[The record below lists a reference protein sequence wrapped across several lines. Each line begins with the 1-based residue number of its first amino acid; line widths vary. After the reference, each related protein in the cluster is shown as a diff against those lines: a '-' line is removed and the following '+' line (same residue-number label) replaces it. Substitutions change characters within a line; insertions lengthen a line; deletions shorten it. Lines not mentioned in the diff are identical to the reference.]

1 MAAVFLWYGLPS
13 DWKRGESVLWY
24 PDDSNRNHP
33 PREWIKYL
41 WKYLQEHF
49 ATTES
54 IESLGKLPLIPL
66 SMSQTSVT
74 LTRLCHPSR
83 VVIKCLHDD
92 CLDDALTNVLK
103 KLGLIVMSEYPTFLS
118 QHPALLGSFLNPP
131 SVQGVLQAM
140 VVSSSKM
147 AVGKFI
153 EIVRSEVSP
162 EGKQLLRS
170 FLANVRA
177 LSPESEEFLLLRSLP
192 VFETL
197 SKKFVSIEEGLY
209 AAPDERLPISLQCEL
224 IDISQN
230 DAKTLGHFLGVR
242 VLKPTDLLCQVVFPD
257 IKQGK
262 CSGVQ
267 TDKLMAYVLER
278 HASIIYGNATFKQNL
293 QSLSFVSKHRGRA
306 RPSNIFDARSDILKK
321 IFVSEDV
328 FPAGELYTN
337 PAVLVLLKELGMKG
351 VHNITGNDLYQSAKL
366 VSLLPRLSTALQ
378 KSKAILQYLDEN
390 PQKLHEPVNG
400 QPLGQL
406 LKDINW
412 VSRLQQKPPDYPPS
426 APWWQKG
433 DKEDN
438 YFFKPDEVTSHQ
450 LVNLIGSVMPVVE
463 VGPSS
468 EVSQYFGWQNQPDI
482 VDVVQHLQTVTRWY
496 SKDEKPFY
504 MVMIDYIYSF
514 LTHVETSAVEQAFAL
529 LEIDQWV
536 WNGDGFSSPN
546 QVLSSKPS
554 IDLVPYMCS
563 LPSEM
568 IKHSDLFYRFGMREQ
583 SDPAVLVQVLAMIKE
598 KHDSRTFQPSSLE
611 VKHDLQLTV
620 NILNEVASKQL
631 STELQA
637 KILLPIHVDD
647 NSHVR
652 LEQVQHCVYCEREWL
667 KKEGDDE
674 DVHCCYVHPIVPN
687 SIAECLG
694 VPTLTN
700 RMLDPDELSIGEDFG
715 QDEKLTTRLNK
726 LLEGYTDGFAV
737 LKELIQNA
745 DDAGA
750 TEVRFL
756 YDERTND
763 DALTCL
769 INEGMRGCQGPA
781 LWVYNDAE
789 FKDQDFK
796 NITKLNEATKV
807 DDTEKIGRFGL
818 GFNAVYN
825 LTDVPMLLSKNYFVI
840 LDPHTSYLGKASC
853 LRKPGI
859 KINLNKDVKNLRKF
873 ANQFKPFNGIFGCD
887 LHLNKKDNSF
897 DGTLF
902 RFPLRTIEQAIE
914 SEIKKLCYDKQE
926 MHTLLQMLLRKAHYL
941 LLFTQNVLRVGIYS
955 LSRLS
960 SQDPQPSLMFEVSK
974 SIPHGG
980 ILRGLSFPVT
990 LPVTAEKLD
999 AGLQTSL
1006 KEFNFLQASS
1016 KVARDLRER
1025 SNVLE
1030 DNPSKF
1036 LKSSLRVDIDCRCTR
1051 MGLNYFNLDECFGE
1065 RRITWLLTSSM
1076 GNGQAM
1082 QFARNDRTCIPSGG
1096 VAVQLVQTGCNHC
1109 VPLPAMGKGDESNE
1123 GGMIFSYLPLP
1134 IYSGLPLHI
1143 NGAFAVTAN
1152 RRRLQEKLVDD
1163 KNSQGADW
1171 NNVLMQDTILSAFL
1185 CLLEDLKCI
1194 VPNDAS
1200 YKFHS
1205 LWPKAN
1211 EVFRECWP
1219 VMKSFYT
1226 QLVSGDYAL
1235 FSDGRKWA
1243 PIDQVAFL
1251 DPEFRMDPQVGNTS
1265 LAVFSRL
1272 AVENEVVIDLP
1283 VDVFQS
1289 FIACGLGDVIKARMY
1304 NKGRF
1309 FRERFFPNI
1318 LNVTPDLRDVLMLHV
1333 LDNSSEDFDELITM
1347 HACIPS
1353 SPHGKTLKCPGQLVN
1368 PNRGA
1373 SSLFC
1378 AADGRFPFGTKDT
1391 FCNPQRLAKLE
1402 QLGMVSDCLSW
1413 EEIVERAESIGRL
1426 NVIDRNAAVTRVEAL
1441 LPFIEATLKSK
1452 GKSPSNSI
1460 CACFREAKFLPV
1472 LWKPKGFPL
1481 TWRGDEF
1488 QNRGKFLVSPKD
1500 VFLKEKKYVVCCTEP
1515 LVGLDMSE
1523 EVKELFKLA
1532 DKDATVRHVMNQL
1545 EEAMSTSI
1553 DSLSCTDFDEVKQI
1567 CTQAYSFLQHAMTT
1581 CGPHVKDVLHGRRFI
1596 LIGRK
1601 FLSADHVALEMKTDC
1616 SPYLYKL
1623 PDHLADAYWKLMNL
1637 AGVREE
1643 FEEKDYILSLQQ
1655 VKIRFQETPL
1665 DQSSLEVSVNLAFQ
1679 LGETLRQSMGGL
1691 SSHQGTVFL
1700 PDSRGIMRP
1709 LTELCVKD
1717 CPWMPDV
1724 SGVHFVNE
1732 RISWSTCYQLGVKT
1746 RRQEALHRHGV
1757 GIPFGQREKLT
1768 NRLKRILTGY
1778 PCGKELLKELIQNAD
1793 DAQATEIC
1801 FINDPRHHA
1810 NERLFEDSW
1819 KPLQGPALCVFN
1831 NSPFTS
1837 ADIKGVQNLGE
1848 GSKGDDSN
1856 TTGQYGIG
1864 FNAVYH
1870 VTDVPSFRSSGE
1882 EIGNVLCV
1890 FDPHCKYVPNASDK
1904 EPGRMFKDIEILKRK
1919 FPDVFPC
1926 YLEDHFSIENA
1937 TMFRFPLRSEQMA
1950 EESKISSVPVTAKK
1964 LDVMME
1970 NLKKELFEIL
1980 LFLNNVK
1987 KITLCKI
1994 DESSGNMINTYSVEM
2009 IMSQSDDEKRQAFAD
2024 CIKEFGSQIKEDN
2037 FLPTS
2042 VNVTK
2047 CSYVME
2053 VRDNCGREEKW
2064 FIVQQVGFEKSVEK
2078 SIVDAFKEHQLCM
2091 LPRGGV
2097 ACLLYSNNESE
2108 QMKSKRRVYCFL
2120 PLPFETD
2127 LPVHINGHF
2136 ALDHEAR
2143 RHLWRDEDGG
2153 YRSDWNNAL
2162 LRDVIPSCY
2171 LALLDEVRGFL
2182 ELPVMKDYAT
2192 HHSLNCNDRTI
2203 LKRLDSYEEYFPRLS
2218 SQDPHC
2224 QTLVNA
2230 VYNEMCNKERR
2241 LIPSVKMLQESCA
2254 TNQEV
2259 DRKVTWFPLNGAG
2272 KDQIYFNDF
2281 GRKGCFAASP
2291 QRSERESNEETTTL
2305 KKSEVHKI
2313 NQKSR
2318 LEEILLATG
2327 LNLAAFSISVFDSLR
2342 EAGVTVN
2349 CISPSAVMAF
2359 FKSCSSPDSPC
2370 KIEKIPCPV
2379 DKTPFKDAEGVICV
2393 LKYCKDAEK
2402 FLKNLEGMPLLLTQ
2416 DNYLHT
2422 FSTDEPQ
2429 CLSCYTDILPNSPSI
2444 FVHDEVRKKIFKDAK
2459 YVKAPVFRPFDV
2471 EIFASY
2477 LHESL
2482 PQDYLSED
2490 QYVEWWPDNPEGNL
2504 PNRGWICKVWRFLQ
2518 ENGKTAVSKSDE
2530 SAEPKAVVYSPL
2542 SWLSKWC
2549 ILPATRR
2556 TQMEGRQ
2563 TPGSSANLEDMQT
2576 VSEDVLVPLSKA
2588 DCVLDFAEYSISNR
2602 KLVDV
2607 LRSLGLPELNSELLT
2622 KEDSGTTSVIRKDS
2636 FDFARNLVASLK
2648 SPALLL
2654 TALEQK
2660 LPENLRSLEDA
2671 SRSIEYLKVLEYFS
2685 DNLPS
2690 LTDVDKEP
2698 LRNLPFYPTA
2708 SGGIVRLEGRRGCI
2722 LPNEIPMNEL
2732 DVVESRLGCL
2742 FLKSH
2747 PNLSDL
2753 YEFLDVERVSR
2764 VESYLH
2770 FILKCFQHF
2779 SQEGR
2784 LFHLTYIRQLV
2795 FRMSGEEKRDVDKE
2809 RLLDYL
2815 KRVEFIPTN
2824 DGRIMSASSFYD
2836 PHEEVFKLMLSE
2848 DKFPPKLFTSEEWL
2862 PFLREI
2868 GLIHE
2873 VSPDHFH
2880 RFATQ
2885 VAHEAATARTEIT
2898 KEKSEALVSHLLS
2911 RQNVVNEGLLQRICD
2926 IPFVAAHPPR
2936 QQLLEIFPP
2945 FANRKDSEAPFISY
2959 KGAVCAAYEEVTWTK
2974 AFLLPKWADPTCHG
2988 DKLGCPELKKKS
3000 FSKVFVDQL
3009 RIVTKPSVQL
3019 VVDHCI
3025 TICHYLQG
3033 NSKGES
3039 ISSERCQAI
3048 SGVMK
3053 RIYTFLQ
3060 RNGIENGVAKSRLQ
3074 TTRCILVEGG
3084 KKFVFPS
3091 QAVLEL
3097 YEDLEIKPYLY
3108 RVPPEFGKF
3117 QPFFEYLG
3125 CTKSVRPTH
3134 YAMVLEMLQKNC
3146 QNAKLHPNEVSLCCK
3161 AVKGFF
3167 ELLQVEELTVLSK
3180 LYLPAVSSGYGSCP
3194 DRPLTTVP
3202 VSLLR
3207 SRDLIFVDALAY
3219 ANRIQR
3225 LAQPL
3230 VLDLSM
3236 LDVSCKSAMINYK
3249 ELMMKLPPGLQ
3260 PRMLSS
3266 VVKEQL
3272 IHPESAEIV
3281 TSGTV
3286 NALRQQLSSAQF
3298 ARGIARL
3305 IQDVNSENKD
3315 FDEEV
3320 IANMESDLRGIEICA
3335 VKNLKT
3341 SLVYKGVLI
3350 PGSEAGVPF
3359 FQERLSVSGKKI
3371 CKMYVN
3377 TVREVDEPFSAI
3389 ALVSNVI
3396 AEMYGGLLG
3405 KKAVLIPEM
3414 LRCPLNEIWSLLD
3427 TMHIRQDDTYNVAEM
3442 DIYPEPGTFIPIED
3456 HHLLNDAFEE
3466 FEPGEY
3472 VGYELDDPS
3481 LHLNEGVATYI
3492 YAVIIE
3498 EVMNKDSVQLP
3509 TKMYRINIGHSKEPV
3524 VVATDLYKFH
3534 RVKEIS
3540 DRHTPRSGN
3549 ENRQVVFNKVSY
3561 LLEDAWRQDELQRR
3575 QIVKRLYLQW
3585 HPDKNLGNERFCTE
3599 VFQHIQSEV
3608 SRLGSSY
3615 DNYFVSW
3622 GARAREHG
3630 SRRKEYRE
3638 HFYQE
3643 YGSWK
3648 CSSTPWSWQSV
3659 PPSFC
3664 KGNSQPGEARR
3675 WFRQAEADLVAGADE
3690 IAFSRPAYEW
3700 GCFKC
3705 HQVTLFSWLKKDTSG
3720 LCFMS

>member
-1 MAAVFLWYGLPS
+1 M
-13 DWKRGESVLWY
+13 
-24 PDDSNRNHP
+24 
-33 PREWIKYL
+33 

-54 IESLGKLPLIPL
+54 LQSLGKLPLIPL
-66 SMSQTSVT
+66 SMSESSVT

-103 KLGLIVMSEYPTFLS
+103 KLGLIVMSEYPTFIS

-140 VVSSSKM
+140 VVSFSKM
-147 AVGKFI
+147 AVGEFI

-162 EGKQLLRS
+162 KGKQLLRS
-170 FLANVRA
+170 FLANVRP
-177 LSPESEEFLLLRSLP
+177 LSPETEEFLLLRSLP

-197 SKKFVSIEEGLY
+197 SKKFVSAEEGLC
-209 AAPDERLPISLQCEL
+209 AAPDERLPIFQQREL
-224 IDISQN
+224 IDISQK
-230 DAKTLGHFLGVR
+230 DSKTLANFLEVR
-242 VLKPTDLLCQVVFPD
+242 VLTPTELLCQVVFPD
-257 IKQGK
+257 MKQGK
-262 CSGVQ
+262 YSAEE

-278 HASIIYGNATFKQNL
+278 NASIIYGNATLKQSL

-306 RPSNIFDARSDILKK
+306 RPSNIFDPRNDILKK
-321 IFVSEDV
+321 IFASEDV
-328 FPAGELYTN
+328 FPAGGLYTS
-337 PAVLVLLKELGMKG
+337 PAVLILLKELGMKG
-351 VHNITGNDLYQSAKL
+351 VHNVTGNDLYQSAKL
-366 VSLLPRLSTALQ
+366 VSLLPGLSTALQ
-378 KSKAILQYLDEN
+378 KSKAVLQYLDEN
-390 PQKLHEPVNG
+390 PHKLHESVNG

-412 VSRLQQKPPDYPPS
+412 VPRLQQMPPDYPPS

-433 DKEDN
+433 DKEDS
-438 YFFKPDEVTSHQ
+438 YFFKPDEVTSYQ
-450 LVNLIGSVMPVVE
+450 LVNLVGSVMPVVE

-496 SKDEKPFY
+496 SKEDKPFY
-504 MVMIDYIYSF
+504 MVMVDYIYSF
-514 LTHVETSAVEQAFAL
+514 LTHVESSAVEQAFAL
-529 LEIDQWV
+529 VEVNQWV

-554 IDLVPYMCS
+554 IDLVPFMRS

-568 IKHSDLFYRFGMREQ
+568 MKHSELFYHFGMREQ
-583 SDPAVLVQVLAMIKE
+583 SDPAVLMQVLAMIKE
-598 KHDSRTFQPSSLE
+598 KHDNRIVKFSFLE

-631 STELQA
+631 SAELLA
-637 KILLPIHVDD
+637 KILLPIHVSD

-652 LEQVQHCVYCEREWL
+652 LEQVQDCVYCEREWL
-667 KKEGDDE
+667 KKEGDE
-674 DVHCCYVHPIVPN
+674 DVDCFYVHPIVPN
-687 SIAECLG
+687 SIAEYLG

-715 QDEKLTTRLNK
+715 QEEKLTTRLNK
-726 LLEGYTDGFAV
+726 LLEGYTDGCAV

-756 YDERTND
+756 YDERTNE

-807 DDTEKIGRFGL
+807 DETEKIGRFGL

-840 LDPHTSYLGKASC
+840 LDPHKSYLGKASC
-853 LRKPGI
+853 LGKPGI

-887 LHLNKKDNSF
+887 LHLNKNDNSF

-902 RFPLRTIEQAIE
+902 RFPLRTVEQAIE
-914 SEIKKLCYDKQE
+914 SEIKKLCYNKQE
-926 MHTLLQMLLRKAHYL
+926 MHTLLQMLLRQAHYL
-941 LLFTQNVLRVGIYS
+941 LLFTQNVLRVGIYN
-955 LSRLS
+955 LPRLS
-960 SQDPQPSLMFEVSK
+960 SKDPQPSLMFEVSK
-974 SIPHGG
+974 SIPRGG
-980 ILRGLSFPVT
+980 ILRELSFPVT

-1016 KVARDLRER
+1016 KVAKGLRDR
-1025 SNVLE
+1025 SKVLE

-1036 LKSSLRVDIDCRCTR
+1036 LKSSFRVDIDCRCTR
-1051 MGLNYFNLDECFGE
+1051 MGLNFFNLDECFE
-1065 RRITWLLTSSM
+1065 KKRVTWLVTSSM

-1096 VAVQLVQTGCNHC
+1096 VAVQLIPSRYNHC
-1109 VPLPAMGKGDESNE
+1109 LPLPAMEKGDESIE
-1123 GGMIFSYLPLP
+1123 GGRIFCYLPLP
-1134 IYSGLPLHI
+1134 IYSGLPLHV
-1143 NGAFAVTAN
+1143 NGAFAVTAD
-1152 RRRLQEKLVDD
+1152 RRHLEEKLVDD
-1163 KNSQGADW
+1163 KNYHGADW

-1205 LWPKAN
+1205 LWPKAD
-1211 EVFRECWP
+1211 EVHRECWP
-1219 VMKSFYT
+1219 IMKSFYRH
-1226 QLVSGDYAL
+1226 LASGDYAL
-1235 FSDGRKWA
+1235 FSDGHEWA
-1243 PIDQVAFL
+1243 HIDQVVYL
-1251 DPEFRMDPQVGNTS
+1251 DPEFRMEPQVGHIS
-1265 LAVFSRL
+1265 FAVFCGL

-1289 FIACGLGDVIKARMY
+1289 FIACGLGDVIKTRMY
-1304 NKGRF
+1304 NKNRF
-1309 FRERFFPNI
+1309 FRERFFPNM
-1318 LNVTPDLRDVLMLHV
+1318 LKVSPHLRDVLMLHV
-1333 LDNSSEDFDELITM
+1333 LDNSIEDFDELITM

-1353 SPHGKTLKCPGQLVN
+1353 SPHGETLKSPGQLVN
-1368 PNRGA
+1368 PNRRA

-1402 QLGMVSDCLSW
+1402 QLGMVSDCISW
-1413 EEIVERAESIGRL
+1413 EEIVERAESVGRL
-1426 NVIDRNAAVTRVEAL
+1426 NEIDRNVAVSRVEAL
-1441 LPFIEATLKSK
+1441 LPFIEATLKSNGK
-1452 GKSPSNSI
+1452 GPSNSV
-1460 CACFREAKFLPV
+1460 CARLREAKFLPV
-1472 LWKPKGFPL
+1472 LQKPKGFPL

-1488 QNRGKFLVSPKD
+1488 QDREKFLVSPKD
-1500 VFLKEKKYVVCCTEP
+1500 VFLKEKKYLVCCTEP
-1515 LVGLDMSE
+1515 LVGLDMSK
-1523 EVKELFKLA
+1523 EVKELFKLGE
-1532 DKDATVRHVMNQL
+1532 KDATIGHVMNQL
-1545 EEAMSTSI
+1545 DEAMSTNV
-1553 DSLSCTDFDEVKQI
+1553 DSLSSTDFDEVKRT
-1567 CTQAYSFLQHAMTT
+1567 CTEAYSFLQNAMTSF
-1581 CGPHVKDVLHGRRFI
+1581 GPHVEDVIRGRRFI
-1596 LIGRK
+1596 PIGRK
-1601 FLSADHVALEMKTDC
+1601 FLSADRVALELKTNC
-1616 SPYLYKL
+1616 TPYLYKL
-1623 PDHLADAYWKLMNL
+1623 PDHLADSYWKLMNL
-1637 AGVREE
+1637 AGVREL

-1655 VKIRFQETPL
+1655 VKKRFQEMPL
-1665 DQSSLEVSVNLAFQ
+1665 DQSSLEVSVNLALQ
-1679 LGETLRQSMGGL
+1679 LGETLGQSRGGPL
-1691 SSHQGTVFL
+1691 SHQGTVFL
-1700 PDSRGIMRP
+1700 PDSRDIMRP
-1709 LTELCVKD
+1709 LTELCIKD

-1732 RISWSTCYQLGVKT
+1732 RISWTTCSQLGVKT
-1746 RRQEALHRHGV
+1746 RRQEALQHHEV

-1810 NERLFEDSW
+1810 DERVFEDSW

-1837 ADIKGVQNLGE
+1837 ADIQGVQNLGE

-1856 TTGQYGIG
+1856 TAGQYGVG

-1890 FDPHCKYVPNASDK
+1890 FDPHCKYVPNASDE
-1904 EPGRMFKDIEILKRK
+1904 EPGRMFKDIEMLKRK

-1926 YLEDHFSIENA
+1926 YLEDHFSVENA

-1950 EESKISSVPVTAKK
+1950 EESKISSVPVTAKT
-1964 LDVMME
+1964 LDVMMG
-1970 NLKKELFEIL
+1970 NLKKELFEVL

-1987 KITLCKI
+1987 KITLCTI
-1994 DESSGNMINTYSVEM
+1994 DELSGNMVNTYSVEM
-2009 IMSQSDDEKRQAFAD
+2009 LMSQTDNEKRQAFAD
-2024 CIKEFGSQIKEDN
+2024 CIKECGSQVKEDN
-2037 FLPTS
+2037 FLPAS
-2042 VNVTK
+2042 LNVTK
-2047 CSYVME
+2047 CGYVMTI
-2053 VRDNCGREEKW
+2053 RDNCGKEEKW
-2064 FIVQQVGFEKSVEK
+2064 FIVQQVGFEKSLES

-2097 ACLLYSNNESE
+2097 ACLLQSTNQSE
-2108 QMKSKRRVYCFL
+2108 QMKIKRKACCFL
-2120 PLPFETD
+2120 PLPYETD

-2153 YRSDWNNAL
+2153 YRTDWNNAL
-2162 LRDVIPSCY
+2162 LCDVISSCY
-2171 LALLDEVRGFL
+2171 LTLLDKVRGFL
-2182 ELPVMKDYAT
+2182 GLPVMKDYVT
-2192 HHSLNCNDRTI
+2192 HHLNCSKGTI
-2203 LKRLDSYEEYFPRLS
+2203 LKRLGTYEEYFPRFS
-2218 SQDPHC
+2218 TQDPHC
-2224 QTLVNA
+2224 ETLVKA
-2230 VYNEMCNKERR
+2230 VYNEMCSKEMR
-2241 LIPSVKMLQESCA
+2241 LIPSVKTLSETSA
-2254 TNQEV
+2254 ANQEV
-2259 DRKVTWFPLNGAG
+2259 DLEITWFPPNGVG
-2272 KDQIYFNDF
+2272 KDVTYFNDF
-2281 GRKGCFAASP
+2281 ERKGCFAASP
-2291 QRSERESNEETTTL
+2291 QRNERESNEEKKTM
-2305 KKSEVHKI
+2305 KKSEVLRIK
-2313 NQKSR
+2313 QKSR
-2318 LEEILLATG
+2318 LEEILLETG
-2327 LNLAAFSISVFDSLR
+2327 LNLVAFSMSVFDSLR
-2342 EAGVTVN
+2342 EAGVSVN

-2359 FKSCSSPDSPC
+2359 FKSFSSPDSLC
-2370 KIEKIPCPV
+2370 KIKTIPCPV
-2379 DKTPFKDAEGVICV
+2379 DKTPFKNAEGVICV

-2402 FLKNLEGMPLLLTQ
+2402 FVKNLEGMPLLLTQ

-2422 FSTDEPQ
+2422 FSTSEPQ
-2429 CLSCYTDILPNSPSI
+2429 CLSSYTDILPHSPSI
-2444 FVHDEVRKKIFKDAK
+2444 FVHDEVRKKIFKDVKYAK
-2459 YVKAPVFRPFDV
+2459 VPVFRPFDID
-2471 EIFASY
+2471 IFASY

-2482 PQDYLSED
+2482 PQDYLTED
-2490 QYVEWWPDNPEGNL
+2490 QCVEWCPDNPEGNL
-2504 PNRGWICKVWRFLQ
+2504 PNRDWICKVWSFLQ
-2518 ENGKTAVSKSDE
+2518 ENGKAAVSKSGE
-2530 SAEPKAVVYSPL
+2530 SAEPKAVICSPL
-2542 SWLSKWC
+2542 SSLSKWC
-2549 ILPATRR
+2549 ILPATKR
-2556 TQMEGRQ
+2556 TQMERRK
-2563 TPGSSANLEDMQT
+2563 TPFSLTNLENMQA
-2576 VSEDVLVPLSKA
+2576 VSEDVLVPLGKA
-2588 DCVLDFAEYSISNR
+2588 LCVLDFNEYGISNR

-2607 LRSLGLPELNSELLT
+2607 LRSLGLPELNSEVIS
-2622 KEDSGTTSVIRKDS
+2622 KEDSGTTSVTRKDS
-2636 FDFARNLVASLK
+2636 VEFARNLVASLK
-2648 SPALLL
+2648 SPASLL
-2654 TALEQK
+2654 TALKQK
-2660 LPENLRSLEDA
+2660 LPKNLRSFEDA
-2671 SRSIEYLKVLEYFS
+2671 SQSIEFLKVLEYFG
-2685 DNLPS
+2685 DNRPS

-2698 LRNLPFYPTA
+2698 LRSMPFYPTA
-2708 SGGIVRLEGRRGCI
+2708 SGAIVRLEGRKGYI
-2722 LPNEIPMNEL
+2722 LPNEIPIDEL

-2747 PNLSDL
+2747 PNLSGL
-2753 YEFLDVERVSR
+2753 YEFLDVERVSP
-2764 VESYLH
+2764 VEAYLE

-2779 SQEGR
+2779 SPEGR
-2784 LFHLTYIRQLV
+2784 LVHLAYIRQLV
-2795 FRMSGEEKRDVDKE
+2795 FRTSGEEKKRDLDKE
-2809 RLLDYL
+2809 RLLDCL

-2836 PHEEVFKLMLSE
+2836 PHDEVFKLLLSG
-2848 DKFPPKLFTSEEWL
+2848 DKFPPKSYTSEEWL
-2862 PFLREI
+2862 PFLKEV
-2868 GLIHE
+2868 GLVHK
-2873 VSPDHFH
+2873 VSPDLFR

-2885 VAHEAATARTEIT
+2885 VAHEAATARTEMT
-2898 KEKSEALVSHLLS
+2898 KEKSKALVNHLFS
-2911 RQNVVNEGLLQRICD
+2911 RPNVVNEGLLQVVCD
-2926 IPFVAAHPPR
+2926 IPFVAGHPLR
-2936 QQLLEIFPP
+2936 EQLLEIFPP

-2959 KGAVCAAYEEVTWTK
+2959 RGAVCAAYEEVTWTK
-2974 AFLLPKWADPTCHG
+2974 AFVLPKWADPACHQE
-2988 DKLGCPELKKKS
+2988 KLGCSDDTRTNNLCKL
-3000 FSKVFVDQL
+3000 FAHRL
-3009 RIVTKPSVQL
+3009 GIVTKPSVHL
-3019 VVDHCI
+3019 VVGHCI
-3025 TICHYLQG
+3025 NICRYLQG
-3033 NSKGES
+3033 NSKGER
-3039 ISSERCQAI
+3039 ISSERCQTI

-3053 RIYTFLQ
+3053 RIYAFLQ
-3060 RNGIENGVAKSRLQ
+3060 RDAIENGVAKNRLQ

-3084 KKFVFPS
+3084 TKFIFPS

-3108 RVPPEFGKF
+3108 GVPPEFGKF
-3117 QPFFEYLG
+3117 QRLFECLG
-3125 CTKSVRPTH
+3125 CTKSVRPSH

-3146 QNAKLHPNEVSLCCK
+3146 QNAKMHPNEVSLCCK
-3161 AVKGFF
+3161 AVRGFF
-3167 ELLQVEELTVLSK
+3167 ERMQDQVEDLAVLSK
-3180 LYLPAVSSGYGSCP
+3180 LYLPAVSSGYGGCP

-3202 VSLLR
+3202 IRLQKSKDLL
-3207 SRDLIFVDALAY
+3207 FVDTLGY
-3219 ANRIQR
+3219 VNRIQR

-3236 LDVSCKSAMINYK
+3236 MDVSCKSTMINYK
-3249 ELMMKLPPGLQ
+3249 ELMMKLPPVLQ
-3260 PRMLSS
+3260 PRMLSA
-3266 VVKEQL
+3266 VVKERL
-3272 IHPESAEIV
+3272 IIPESTEIV

-3298 ARGIARL
+3298 GRGIARL
-3305 IQDVNSENKD
+3305 IQDVNSENED
-3315 FDEEV
+3315 FNAEV
-3320 IANMESDLRGIEICA
+3320 IANMESDLRGIEVCA

-3350 PGSEAGVPF
+3350 PESEAEVPF
-3359 FQERLSVSGKKI
+3359 FQERLLVSSKKI

-3377 TVREVDEPFSAI
+3377 AVKEVDEPFSAI
-3389 ALVSNVI
+3389 TFVSNMI

-3405 KKAVLIPEM
+3405 KKVVFIPEM
-3414 LRCPLNEIWSLLD
+3414 LRCPVNAIWSLLD
-3427 TMHIRQDDTYNVAEM
+3427 TMHIRQDDTYNAAEM
-3442 DIYPEPGTFIPIED
+3442 EIYPEPGTFIPIED

-3466 FEPGEY
+3466 FKPQEY

-3498 EVMNKDSVQLP
+3498 EVMSNDAVKLP
-3509 TKMYRINIGHSKEPV
+3509 TKMYRINIGHNKESV
-3524 VVATDLYKFH
+3524 VVAADLYKFH

-3540 DRHTPRSGN
+3540 NQHTLRSGN
-3549 ENRQVVFNKVSY
+3549 ENRQVVFNKISY
-3561 LLEDAWRQDELQRR
+3561 LLGDAWRQEELKRR

-3599 VFQHIQSEV
+3599 VFQHIQSEI

-3622 GARAREHG
+3622 SARAREHG

-3638 HFYQE
+3638 HFSQE
-3643 YGSWK
+3643 CGSWER
-3648 CSSTPWSWQSV
+3648 SSSPRSWQSV

-3664 KGNSQPGEARR
+3664 KENSQPGEARR

-3690 IAFSRPAYEW
+3690 IAFSRPSYEW

-3705 HQVTLFSWLKKDTSG
+3705 HQVMFFFCLKNHTSR
-3720 LCFMS
+3720 

>member
-1 MAAVFLWYGLPS
+1 M
-13 DWKRGESVLWY
+13 WY
-24 PDDSNRNHP
+24 PDDSNRDHP
-33 PREWIKYL
+33 PREWIKDL

-54 IESLGKLPLIPL
+54 IQSLGKLPLIPL
-66 SMSQTSVT
+66 SMSQTSVS

-83 VVIKCLHDD
+83 VVIKCFHDD
-92 CLDDALTNVLK
+92 CLDDALTDVLK
-103 KLGLIVMSEYPTFLS
+103 KLGLIVMSEYPTFIS

-162 EGKQLLRS
+162 KGKQLLRS
-170 FLANVRA
+170 FLANVRQ
-177 LSPESEEFLLLRSLP
+177 LSPGTEEFLLLRSLP

-197 SKKFVSIEEGLY
+197 SKKFVSTEEGLC
-209 AAPDERLPISLQCEL
+209 AAPDEHLPISLQREL

-230 DAKTLGHFLGVR
+230 DSKTLAHFLEVR

-257 IKQGK
+257 MKLGK
-262 CSGVQ
+262 YSGEQ

-278 HASIIYGNATFKQNL
+278 HANIIYGNATFKQNL

-306 RPSNIFDARSDILKK
+306 MPSNLFDPRSDILKK

-351 VHNITGNDLYQSAKL
+351 VHNITGSDLYQSAKL
-366 VSLLPRLSTALQ
+366 VSFLPLLATALQ

-390 PQKLHEPVNG
+390 PQKLHEPING

-412 VSRLQQKPPDYPPS
+412 VSRLQQMPPGYPPS
-426 APWWQKG
+426 GPWWQKG
-433 DKEDN
+433 DKENN
-438 YFFKPDEVTSHQ
+438 YFFKPDEVKSYH
-450 LVNLIGSVMPVVE
+450 LVNLIGSIMPVVE
-463 VGPSS
+463 VGPSI

-496 SKDEKPFY
+496 SKEEKPFY
-504 MVMIDYIYSF
+504 MVMVDYIYSF
-514 LTHVETSAVEQAFAL
+514 LTHVESSAVEQAFAL
-529 LEIDQWV
+529 VELNEWV
-536 WNGDGFSSPN
+536 WSGDGFASPN
-546 QVLSSKPS
+546 QVLFGKPS
-554 IDLVPYMCS
+554 IDLAPYMHS

-568 IKHSDLFYRFGMREQ
+568 MKHSDLFYRFGMREQ

-598 KHDSRTFQPSSLE
+598 TYDNSIVQFSSLE
-611 VKHDLQLTV
+611 VKRDLQLTV
-620 NILNEVASKQL
+620 NILNEVANKQL
-631 STELQA
+631 PAELQA

-647 NSHVR
+647 NSRVR
-652 LEQVQHCVYCEREWL
+652 LEQVQHCVYCERAWL

-674 DVHCCYVHPIVPN
+674 DVDCFYVHPIVPN

-756 YDERTND
+756 YDERTNE

-807 DDTEKIGRFGL
+807 DETEKIGRFGL

-853 LRKPGI
+853 LGKPGI

-897 DGTLF
+897 EGTLF
-902 RFPLRTIEQAIE
+902 RFPLRTKEQAIE

-941 LLFTQNVLRVGIYS
+941 LLVTQNVLRVGIYS
-955 LSRLS
+955 LPRLS

-980 ILRGLSFPVT
+980 ILRGLTFPVT

-999 AGLQTSL
+999 ARLQSSL

-1016 KVARDLRER
+1016 KVARDLRDR
-1025 SNVLE
+1025 STVPE

-1036 LKSSLRVDIDCRCTR
+1036 LKSSFRVDIDCCFTGV
-1051 MGLNYFNLDECFGE
+1051 GLKFFNSDECFGKKHV
-1065 RRITWLLTSSM
+1065 TWLVTSSM

-1082 QFARNDRTCIPSGG
+1082 QFARNDHTCIPSGG
-1096 VAVQLVQTGCNHC
+1096 VAVQLVPSGCNHC
-1109 VPLPAMGKGDESNE
+1109 LPLPAMGKGDESNE
-1123 GGMIFSYLPLP
+1123 GGMIFCYLPLP

-1152 RRRLQEKLVDD
+1152 RRHLQEKLADD
-1163 KNSQGADW
+1163 KNSHGEDW
-1171 NNVLMQDTILSAFL
+1171 NNVIMQDTILSAFL

-1194 VPNDAS
+1194 APDDAS

-1205 LWPKAN
+1205 LWPKAD
-1211 EVFRECWP
+1211 EVHRECWP
-1219 VMKSFYT
+1219 IMKSFYT
-1226 QLVSGDYAL
+1226 QLASGDYAL
-1235 FSDGRKWA
+1235 FSDGHKWA
-1243 PIDQVAFL
+1243 HIHQVVFL
-1251 DPEFRMDPQVGNTS
+1251 DPEFRVEPQVGHTS
-1265 LAVFSRL
+1265 LAVFCRL

-1283 VDVFQS
+1283 VDVLQS
-1289 FIACGLGDVIKARMY
+1289 FIACGLGDVIKTRMY

-1318 LNVTPDLRDVLMLHV
+1318 LKVSPDLRDVLMLHV
-1333 LDNSSEDFDELITM
+1333 LDNSSEEFDELITM

-1353 SPHGKTLKCPGQLVN
+1353 SPQGETLKTPGQLVN

-1373 SSLFC
+1373 ASLFC

-1413 EEIVERAESIGRL
+1413 EEIVERAESVGRL
-1426 NVIDRNAAVTRVEAL
+1426 NVIDRNAAVRRVEAL
-1441 LPFIEATLKSK
+1441 LPFIEATLKSNGK
-1452 GKSPSNSI
+1452 GLSSSI
-1460 CACFREAKFLPV
+1460 CERLREAKFLPV
-1472 LWKPKGFPL
+1472 FQKPKGFPL
-1481 TWRGDEF
+1481 TWKGDEF
-1488 QNRGKFLVSPKD
+1488 QNREKFLVSPKD

-1515 LVGLDMSE
+1515 LVGLDMSK
-1523 EVKELFKLA
+1523 EVKELFKLG

-1545 EEAMSTSI
+1545 EDAMSTNI
-1553 DSLSCTDFDEVKQI
+1553 DSLSCADFDEVKQI
-1567 CTQAYSFLQHAMTT
+1567 CTQAYSFLQNAMTT
-1581 CGPHVKDVLHGRRFI
+1581 CGPRVKDVVRGRRFI

-1601 FLSADHVALEMKTDC
+1601 FLSADRVALELKTDC

-1637 AGVREE
+1637 AGVREQ
-1643 FEEKDYILSLQQ
+1643 FEERDYILSLQQ
-1655 VKIRFQETPL
+1655 VKKRFQEMPL
-1665 DQSSLEVSVNLAFQ
+1665 DQPSLEVSVNLALQ
-1679 LGETLRQSMGGL
+1679 LGETLGQSRGGP

-1700 PDSRGIMRP
+1700 PDSRDIMRP
-1709 LTELCVKD
+1709 LTELCMKD

-1732 RISWSTCYQLGVKT
+1732 RISWTTCYQLGVKT
-1746 RRQEALHRHGV
+1746 RRQEALQHHEV

-1810 NERLFEDSW
+1810 DERLFEDSW

-1856 TTGQYGIG
+1856 TTGQYGVG
-1864 FNAVYH
+1864 FNAVYL

-1904 EPGRMFKDIEILKRK
+1904 EPGRMFKDIEMLKRK

-1964 LDVMME
+1964 LDVMMG
-1970 NLKKELFEIL
+1970 NLKKELFEVL

-1987 KITLCKI
+1987 KITLCTI
-1994 DESSGNMINTYSVEM
+1994 DESSGNMMNSYSVEM
-2009 IMSQSDDEKRQAFAD
+2009 LISQTDDEKRQAFAD
-2024 CIKEFGSQIKEDN
+2024 YIKECGSQVKEDN

-2042 VNVTK
+2042 LVVAK
-2047 CSYVME
+2047 CSYVTRI
-2053 VRDNCGREEKW
+2053 RDNCGKEEKW
-2064 FIVQQVGFEKSVEK
+2064 FIVQQVGFEKSLEQ

-2097 ACLLYSNNESE
+2097 ACLLQSNKPSE
-2108 QMKSKRRVYCFL
+2108 QVKIKRKAYCFL

-2171 LALLDEVRGFL
+2171 LTLLDEVRGFL
-2182 ELPVMKDYAT
+2182 ELPVMKDYTT
-2192 HHSLNCNDRTI
+2192 HHNLNCGEGTI
-2203 LKRLDSYEEYFPRLS
+2203 LKRLGTYEEYFPRFS
-2218 SQDPHC
+2218 AQDPHC
-2224 QTLVNA
+2224 ETLVKA
-2230 VYNEMCNKERR
+2230 VYNEMCSKEMR
-2241 LIPSVKMLQESCA
+2241 LIPSVKMLEESSA
-2254 TNQEV
+2254 ANQEV
-2259 DRKVTWFPLNGAG
+2259 DLKVTWFPPNGAG
-2272 KDQIYFNDF
+2272 KDKTYFNDF
-2281 GRKGCFAASP
+2281 ERKGCFAASP
-2291 QRSERESNEETTTL
+2291 QRSERDSNEENKTM
-2305 KKSEVHKI
+2305 KKSVPKI
-2313 NQKSR
+2313 KQESR
-2318 LEEILLATG
+2318 LEKILLETG
-2327 LNLAAFSISVFDSLR
+2327 LNLVAFSESVFDSLR
-2342 EAGVTVN
+2342 EAGVSVDS
-2349 CISPSAVMAF
+2349 ISPSAVMAF
-2359 FKSCSSPDSPC
+2359 FKTFSSPDSLC
-2370 KIEKIPCPV
+2370 KIKTIPCPV
-2379 DKTPFKDAEGVICV
+2379 DKTPFKNAEGVICV

-2402 FLKNLEGMPLLLTQ
+2402 FEKNLEGMPLLLTQ

-2422 FSTDEPQ
+2422 FSTTEPQ

-2444 FVHDEVRKKIFKDAK
+2444 FVHDEVRKKVFKDGK
-2459 YVKAPVFRPFDV
+2459 YARVPVFRPFDI

-2482 PQDYLSED
+2482 PQDYLTED

-2504 PNRGWICKVWRFLQ
+2504 PSRDWICKVWSFLQ
-2518 ENGKTAVSKSDE
+2518 ENGKAAVSKSDE
-2530 SAEPKAVVYSPL
+2530 SAEPKAVICSPL
-2542 SWLSKWC
+2542 SSLSKWC
-2549 ILPATRR
+2549 ILPATKR
-2556 TQMEGRQ
+2556 TQMEGREI
-2563 TPGSSANLEDMQT
+2563 PCSANLENMQT
-2576 VSEDVLVPLSKA
+2576 VSEDVLVPLGKA
-2588 DCVLDFAEYSISNR
+2588 DCVLDFAEYGISNR

-2607 LRSLGLPELNSELLT
+2607 LRRLGLPELNSEVIT
-2622 KEDSGTTSVIRKDS
+2622 KENSGTTSVTRKDS
-2636 FDFARNLVASLK
+2636 VNFARNLVASLK
-2648 SPALLL
+2648 SPASLL

-2660 LPENLRSLEDA
+2660 LPKNLRSLEDA
-2671 SRSIEYLKVLEYFS
+2671 SQSIEFLKVLEYFS
-2685 DNLPS
+2685 DNRSS
-2690 LTDVDKEP
+2690 LADVDKEP
-2698 LRNLPFYPTA
+2698 LRNMPFYPTA
-2708 SGGIVRLEGRRGCI
+2708 SGAIVRLKGRKGYI
-2722 LPNEIPMNEL
+2722 LPSEIPMNEL
-2732 DVVESRLGCL
+2732 DIVESRLGCL

-2747 PNLSDL
+2747 PNLSGL
-2753 YEFLDVERVSR
+2753 YEFLEVERVFP
-2764 VESYLH
+2764 VEAYLK

-2784 LFHLTYIRQLV
+2784 LVHLTYIRQLV
-2795 FRMSGEEKRDVDKE
+2795 FRTSGEEKKTDVDKE
-2809 RLLDYL
+2809 RLLDNL

-2824 DGRIMSASSFYD
+2824 DGSIMSASSFYD
-2836 PHEEVFKLMLSE
+2836 PHDEVFKLLLSE
-2848 DKFPPKLFTSEEWL
+2848 DKFPPKSFTSEEWL

-2868 GLIHE
+2868 GLVHQ
-2873 VSPDHFH
+2873 VSPDLFL

-2898 KEKSEALVSHLLS
+2898 EEKSKVLVKHLLS
-2911 RQNVVNEGLLQRICD
+2911 RQNVVNEGLLRVVCD
-2926 IPFVAAHPPR
+2926 IPFVAGHPLRP
-2936 QQLLEIFPP
+2936 QLLEIFPP

-2959 KGAVCAAYEEVTWTK
+2959 KGAVCAAYEDVTWTK
-2974 AFLLPKWADPTCHG
+2974 VFLLPKWADPTCHR
-2988 DKLGCPELKKKS
+2988 DKLGCHDDTRINNYCKL
-3000 FSKVFVDQL
+3000 FVDQL
-3009 RIVTKPSVQL
+3009 GIVTKPSVHL
-3019 VVDHCI
+3019 VVGHCI

-3039 ISSERCQAI
+3039 ISSERCQTI

-3060 RNGIENGVAKSRLQ
+3060 RNAIENGVAKNRLQ

-3117 QPFFEYLG
+3117 QPLFECLG

-3167 ELLQVEELTVLSK
+3167 ERMQEQVEEVAVLSK
-3180 LYLPAVSSGYGSCP
+3180 LYLPAVSSGYGGCL
-3194 DRPLTTVP
+3194 DRPLATVP
-3202 VSLLR
+3202 VRLQKSK
-3207 SRDLIFVDALAY
+3207 DLIFVDALAY
-3219 ANRIQR
+3219 VNRIQR

-3236 LDVSCKSAMINYK
+3236 MDISCKSAMINYK
-3249 ELMMKLPPGLQ
+3249 ELMMRLPPGLQ
-3260 PRMLSS
+3260 PKMLSS
-3266 VVKEQL
+3266 VVKERL
-3272 IHPESAEIV
+3272 IIPESTEIV

-3298 ARGIARL
+3298 GRGIARL
-3305 IQDVNSENKD
+3305 IQDVNSENED
-3315 FDEEV
+3315 FNEEV

-3350 PGSEAGVPF
+3350 PGSEAEVPF
-3359 FQERLSVSGKKI
+3359 FQERLLVSGKKI

-3377 TVREVDEPFSAI
+3377 AVKEVDKPFSAI
-3389 ALVSNVI
+3389 TLVSNVI

-3405 KKAVLIPEM
+3405 KRVVLIPEM

-3427 TMHIRQDDTYNVAEM
+3427 TMHIRQDDTYNAAEM

-3466 FEPGEY
+3466 FEPQEY

-3509 TKMYRINIGHSKEPV
+3509 TKMYRINIGHNKEAV
-3524 VVATDLYKFH
+3524 VVAADLYKFH

-3540 DRHTPRSGN
+3540 DQHTPRSGN
-3549 ENRQVVFNKVSY
+3549 ENRQVVFNKISY
-3561 LLEDAWRQDELQRR
+3561 LLEDAWRQEELKRR
-3575 QIVKRLYLQW
+3575 QILKRLYLQW

-3599 VFQHIQSEV
+3599 VFQHIQSEI

-3638 HFYQE
+3638 HFSRE
-3643 YGSWK
+3643 YGSWE
-3648 CSSTPWSWQSV
+3648 CSSSSRSWQSV

-3690 IAFSRPAYEW
+3690 IAFSRPSYEW

-3705 HQVTLFSWLKKDTSG
+3705 HQVTLFSQLKKHTSG
-3720 LCFMS
+3720 LYS